1 MTKCK
6 VEVSAKPLRKDSQI
20 AMTKKQ
26 ESMQINAINK
36 KLNEFLISSLKN
48 KNKMYG
54 KCTVGISIYVGSN
67 HVTHG

>member
-48 KNKMYG
+48 EKTNCLINCALEIQFMYLG
-54 KCTVGISIYVGSN
+54 M
-67 HVTHG
+67 

>member
-48 KNKMYG
+48 KNIMFES
-54 KCTVGISIYVGSN
+54 TVHVGNN
-67 HVTHG
+67 HATHC